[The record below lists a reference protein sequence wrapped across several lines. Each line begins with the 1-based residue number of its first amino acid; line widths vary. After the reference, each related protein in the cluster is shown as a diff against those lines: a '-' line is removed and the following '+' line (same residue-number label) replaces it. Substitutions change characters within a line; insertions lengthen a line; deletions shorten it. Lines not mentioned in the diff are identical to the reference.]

1 MFGVTMSLRLVRES
15 RGLAATTPRT
25 GYCGPL
31 PAMQETPTDGARPDG
46 LFSALDGRE
55 LIAMGRRW
63 QVEIFSIC
71 DQGSERWVQLALH
84 GVTDYMLTFR
94 LAAGN
99 TARDLVPTIL
109 SWLMHPT
116 DTGDVISVA

>member
-1 MFGVTMSLRLVRES
+1 LPSAEN
-15 RGLAATTPRT
+15 TTPE
-25 GYCGPL
+25 GS
-31 PAMQETPTDGARPDG
+31 RPDG

-63 QVEIFSIC
+63 TVEIFSIC

-84 GVTDYMLTFR
+84 GVTDYMLTFH
-94 LAAGN
+94 LTPGN
-99 TARDLVPTIL
+99 TARDLVPTLL

-116 DTGDVISVA
+116 DTSEVISIA